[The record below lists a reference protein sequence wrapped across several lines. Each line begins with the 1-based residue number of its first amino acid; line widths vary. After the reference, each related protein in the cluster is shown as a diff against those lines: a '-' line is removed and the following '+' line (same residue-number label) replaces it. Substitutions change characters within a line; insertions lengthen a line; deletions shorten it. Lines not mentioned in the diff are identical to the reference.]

1 MTKVITVKVT
11 NKVEKYTMV
20 RVFSTYELA
29 RECVDIFTAG
39 LSAYER
45 DNFNQHWNIETQGT
59 MLDIMDF
66 KG

>member
-1 MTKVITVKVT
+1 
-11 NKVEKYTMV
+11 MV